1 MLEKL
6 LELISQNGTV
16 QPATLARQLDVSPA
30 LVEQMIEH
38 LERVGYLKVVEG
50 CAESHCT
57 GCSVVEACGTSKIR
71 FWERVK

>member
-6 LELISQNGTV
+6 LELISQCGTV
-16 QPATLARQLDVSPA
+16 QPAVLAQKLDVGPA

-50 CAESHCT
+50 CSESHCT
-57 GCSVVEACGTSKIR
+57 GCSVVETCGTSKIR
-71 FWERVK
+71 FWQRVK